1 MRYVGSQ
8 LGNKNQ
14 TNKYAI
20 KIQHDDQLKIAQSS
34 ASYCFMKTMGEKSFL
49 HMQTQAL
56 FRANAVHDETLTR
69 RVQQKNKL

>member
-1 MRYVGSQ
+1 MHFVGSQ

-34 ASYCFMKTMGEKSFL
+34 ASYCFMKNMGEQSFA
-49 HMQTQAL
+49 HMQTRAL
-56 FRANAVHDETLTR
+56 FRANVVHNETLTQ
-69 RVQQKNKL
+69 RVQHRNKF